1 MRQVQTGG
9 ARKGESAARD
19 EARLI
24 FNDIFLYNLLFFCPR
39 IQLWLLVL
47 FSPSCISFGIS
58 YTPVCLW
65 YCHIMSWVLR
75 GFDFFSDISDV
86 SFLTELVYSGSGFHY
101 IAFYCFMG

>member
-24 FNDIFLYNLLFFCPR
+24 FNDIFLYNLLFFCPC

-47 FSPSCISFGIS
+47 FPPCISFGTP
-58 YTPVCLW
+58 YTPVCLSC
-65 YCHIMSWVLR
+65 CHIMSWILR

-86 SFLTELVYSGSGFHY
+86 FFLTELVYSGSGFHY
-101 IAFYCFMG
+101 IASYCFMG